1 LRQRGETF
9 LHLLHEALVIDC
21 ACRHDENAVR
31 RVVAGEIVPDLAG
44 GEGLNG
50 VRRAEDR
57 AADGLV
63 AIGDTGEIV
72 EDHVV
77 GRIGRRADFLQ
88 DDVFLPLQ
96 LVFVEQRFRQDV
108 GKDIDG
114 EGDVVFQDSGVVGGR
129 FRRCRG
135 VDFAADIFDFFGDLP
150 GGAAR
155 RALESHMFEKMGDA
169 VFGSRLVAGTGF
181 DPHPKSDAFE
191 MRHFFRHNGQP
202 GRKPGHIYSHTQ
214 RLSASLFAGACVFAD
229 EGFHGFELRIQNV
242 ETLLPVHNVS

>member
-1 LRQRGETF
+1 M
-9 LHLLHEALVIDC
+9 VDSS
-21 ACRHDENAVR
+21 CRHDENAVR
-31 RVVAGEIVPDLAG
+31 RVVAGEIMPDLACR
-44 GEGLNG
+44 EGLNG
-50 VRRAEDR
+50 FRRAEDR

-77 GRIGRRADFLQ
+77 GRICGCTDLLQ

-114 EGDVVFQDSGVVGGR
+114 EGDVIFQDAGVVGGC

-135 VDFAADIFDFFGDLP
+135 VDFTADIFDLFGDLA
-150 GGAAR
+150 GGAACR
-155 RALESHMFEKMGDA
+155 TLESHMFEKMGDA
-169 VFGSRLVAGTGF
+169 VFGSRLVAGSGF
-181 DPHPKSDAFE
+181 DPHPKSNAFE
-191 MRHFFRHNGQP
+191 MRHSFRDNGQP
-202 GRKPGHIYSHTQ
+202 GRKPGHINSHTQ
-214 RLSASLFAGACVFAD
+214 RLSASLFAGACMAAD
-229 EGFHGFELRIQNV
+229 EGFHGFQLCIQNV